1 MQTGNENTSNRASI
15 GVGVAVIAVLALVGG
30 FLLGRS
36 GSDSDVISNAAD
48 QTPSAVT
55 ESDTSQSSSIAN
67 DPAPESGA
75 PPEAIAEIDTA
86 NESATTPSASSDSTT
101 SLTETTSQPSVAES
115 DNVEHSSNDDA
126 SEPASGETPEIEG
139 VTSSPAVATNNVSNQ
154 ASAASSSSDRD
165 STTQTQANAT
175 SSSPTTVASSPASQP
190 ASRATTPP
198 TTDSANRAVATTTT
212 TAAPAPTLPPAPV
225 QVAGQLFVDSTNSAA
240 QWASNNSTDPR
251 AATIASEIGSQ
262 PIARWFGDWNS
273 NVGADVAAYVNRA
286 TAANAVPALV
296 AYNIVNRDCGQH
308 SSGGAANFAQ
318 YDAWISS
325 FASGLG
331 NSGAIV
337 ILEPDALALNGCAS
351 SERNDALASAV
362 DTIKSTCA
370 NCTVYLDAGH
380 SNWVAPADM
389 ANRLLAAGVLSSDG
403 FFTNVSNYNATS
415 NETAFGA
422 QVLNQLGNPNGLGQV
437 IDTSRNGNGANNEWC
452 DAPGRAI
459 GDDPTLQP
467 GSSTVDA
474 YLWVKV
480 PGEADGCIAGAGQ
493 FVPDRAFELATG

>member
-1 MQTGNENTSNRASI
+1 MQTGNENTSNRAAI

-36 GSDSDVISNAAD
+36 GTDSEVISNASD
-48 QTPSAVT
+48 EVPSAT
-55 ESDTSQSSSIAN
+55 AESAASQASSSAN
-67 DPAPESGA
+67 DPASESGA
-75 PPEAIAEIDTA
+75 PPEALAEIDTSG
-86 NESATTPSASSDSTT
+86 ESASTPSTSSDDSTT
-101 SLTETTSQPSVAES
+101 IRTTETTSQPTAAES
-115 DNVEHSSNDDA
+115 DDVEPSSNDDA
-126 SEPASGETPEIEG
+126 S
-139 VTSSPAVATNNVSNQ
+139 SN
-154 ASAASSSSDRD
+154 A
-165 STTQTQANAT
+165 STT
-175 SSSPTTVASSPASQP
+175 SPTTVVSSTPANTTSQP

-198 TTDSANRAVATTTT
+198 ATNSTNQPVATTTT
-212 TAAPAPTLPPAPV
+212 TAAPTPTLPPAPV
-225 QVAGQLFVDSTNSAA
+225 QVAGQLFVDPTNSAA

-251 AATIASEIGSQ
+251 AGVIASEIGSQ

-351 SERNDALASAV
+351 SERNAALAGAV
-362 DTIKSTCA
+362 DTIKSACR
-370 NCTVYLDAGH
+370 NCSVYLDAGH

-403 FFTNVSNYNATS
+403 FFTNVSNYNATA
-415 NETAFGA
+415 NEAAFGA

-437 IDTSRNGNGANNEWC
+437 IDTSRNGNGANGEWC
-452 DAPGRAI
+452 DAAGRAI
-459 GDDPTLQP
+459 GDDPTLQT
-467 GSSTVDA
+467 GSATVDA

>member
-1 MQTGNENTSNRASI
+1 MQTGNENTSNRAAI

-36 GSDSDVISNAAD
+36 GTDSEVISNASDEVPNA
-48 QTPSAVT
+48 TAESA
-55 ESDTSQSSSIAN
+55 TSQASSSAN
-67 DPAPESGA
+67 DPALESGA
-75 PPEAIAEIDTA
+75 PPEALAEIDTSS
-86 NESATTPSASSDSTT
+86 ESAATPSTSSDDSTT
-101 SLTETTSQPSVAES
+101 IRTTETTSQPAAAES
-115 DNVEHSSNDDA
+115 DDVEPSSNDDA
-126 SEPASGETPEIEG
+126 SEPSSGETPDTPD
-139 VTSSPAVATNNVSNQ
+139 TSDLSPNP
-154 ASAASSSSDRD
+154 SANA
-165 STTQTQANAT
+165 STT
-175 SSSPTTVASSPASQP
+175 SPTTVVSSTAANTASQP

-198 TTDSANRAVATTTT
+198 ATNPTNQPVATTTT

-493 FVPDRAFELATG
+493 FVPDRAFELANG

>member
-1 MQTGNENTSNRASI
+1 MQTGNENTSNRAAI
-15 GVGVAVIAVLALVGG
+15 GVGVAVIAVFALVGG

-36 GSDSDVISNAAD
+36 GTDSEVISNASDEVPNA
-48 QTPSAVT
+48 TAESA
-55 ESDTSQSSSIAN
+55 TSQASSSAN
-67 DPAPESGA
+67 DPALESGA
-75 PPEAIAEIDTA
+75 PPEALAEIDTSS
-86 NESATTPSASSDSTT
+86 ESASTPSASSDDSTT
-101 SLTETTSQPSVAES
+101 IRTTETTSQPAAAES
-115 DNVEHSSNDDA
+115 DDVEPSSNDDA
-126 SEPASGETPEIEG
+126 SEPSSGETPDTPD
-139 VTSSPAVATNNVSNQ
+139 TSDLSPNP
-154 ASAASSSSDRD
+154 SANA
-165 STTQTQANAT
+165 STT
-175 SSSPTTVASSPASQP
+175 SPTTVVSSTAANTASQP
-190 ASRATTPP
+190 ARPATTPP
-198 TTDSANRAVATTTT
+198 ATNSTNQPVATTTT
-212 TAAPAPTLPPAPV
+212 TAAPTPTLPPAPV
-225 QVAGQLFVDSTNSAA
+225 QVAGQLFVDPTNSAA

-251 AATIASEIGSQ
+251 AGVIASEIGSQ

-351 SERNDALASAV
+351 SERNAALAGAV
-362 DTIKSTCA
+362 DTIKSACR
-370 NCTVYLDAGH
+370 NCSVYLDAGH

-403 FFTNVSNYNATS
+403 FFTNVSNYNATA
-415 NETAFGA
+415 NEAAFGA

-437 IDTSRNGNGANNEWC
+437 IDTSRNGNGANGEWC
-452 DAPGRAI
+452 DAAGRAI
-459 GDDPTLQP
+459 GDDPTLQT
-467 GSSTVDA
+467 GAGTVDA